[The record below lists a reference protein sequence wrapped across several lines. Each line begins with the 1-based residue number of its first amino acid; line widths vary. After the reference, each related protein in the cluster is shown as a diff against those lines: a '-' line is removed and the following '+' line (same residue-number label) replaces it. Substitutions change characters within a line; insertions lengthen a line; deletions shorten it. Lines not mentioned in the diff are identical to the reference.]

1 MVQDADGT
9 RVTTWADGAWRVE
22 APGMPPVL
30 GDTAGI
36 ECQAAPGQVA
46 PKCSHTEQAACFMNA
61 QACQDCNQ
69 AKRLTNQ

>member
-30 GDTAGI
+30 GDAAGI
-36 ECQAAPGQVA
+36 ECQAAPGQLVPREPTQNMQHA
-46 PKCSHTEQAACFMNA
+46 S
-61 QACQDCNQ
+61 
-69 AKRLTNQ
+69 